1 MDPVSTSLA
10 PPQVRSSGFVALA
23 VALLTA
29 TAACTGSVD
38 GGKSGGPGP
47 SGPEGMN
54 GPNTPGGPMGPMG
67 SNGGPNQPPMS
78 TPVTPSDGLDVA
90 VSGLRRLTAEQYRN
104 TVRDLLKLAD
114 AKTLVTAGNLPSDG
128 SLGDRF
134 TSNVATQIQGIDAD
148 KYADAA
154 TLLADKAV
162 ANLANLVPCSPQ
174 AGNAACAQQFIE
186 NFGRR
191 AFRRPLTTAEVE
203 RYKTVYTAGGD
214 FTNGIRLVLQ
224 TFLQSP
230 KFLYLVEAIPADAG
244 GKVLAIDSWAAASR
258 LSYFLL
264 NSMPDDQLFA
274 AAEKGELGSAEQLG
288 IHATRLIADPRFK
301 ETQGFF
307 HDQWLELDFL
317 RSAEKSPELFK
328 AWTPELKAALD
339 QQLRRFVEGVLQDGD
354 GKVETLLTAGFS
366 FFNGPLYELY
376 GVQKPAGAGDWAKV
390 DFDPAQRSG
399 LLTHAGLMAGLAHE
413 DRTSFILRGKMVREA
428 ILCTT
433 VPPPPAGVDASEMN
447 LDPNLTAQER
457 SKQHRTDPQ
466 CASCHELF
474 DPLGFAFEIYDST
487 GRFRTADG
495 AGKAIDSKSDISGTD
510 KLNGTVANAVELAKR
525 LGSAAEVRN
534 CVARQWLRFALGRD
548 PDAKEDASSLNSV
561 FKAATDSDGKV
572 PEILSA
578 IARSNAFRHLKVRP

>member
-1 MDPVSTSLA
+1 MDPTSPA
-10 PPQVRSSGFVALA
+10 PPKVRRGFVAC
-23 VALLTA
+23 ALVLMTA
-29 TAACTGSVD
+29 AAAACTGAVD
-38 GGKSGGPGP
+38 GKSGNRAQPPPG
-47 SGPEGMN
+47 EGMN
-54 GPNTPGGPMGPMG
+54 GPAGPNGPGGD
-67 SNGGPNQPPMS
+67 PNQPPIS
-78 TPVTPSDGLDVA
+78 TPVTPSAGLDVA
-90 VSGLRRLTAEQYRN
+90 VSGMRRLTAEQYRN
-104 TVRDLLKLAD
+104 TVRDLLRLPD
-114 AKTLVTAGNLPSDG
+114 AKALVPVGSLPSDG

-134 TSNVATQIQGIDAD
+134 TSNILNQVQGLDAD

-154 TLLADKAV
+154 VILADKAV

-174 AGNAACAQQFIE
+174 AGNPACAQQFIE
-186 NFGRR
+186 SFGKR
-191 AFRRPLTTAEVE
+191 AFRRPLTGAEVE

-214 FTNGIRLVLQ
+214 FPNGIRLVVQ

-230 KFLYLVEAIPADAG
+230 KFLYLVEAVPADGA

-274 AAEKGELGSAEQLG
+274 AAEKGELGGPEQLG
-288 IHATRLIADPRFK
+288 AHATRLIADPRFR
-301 ETQGFF
+301 ETLGFF
-307 HDQWLELDFL
+307 HEQWLELEFL

-339 QQLRRFVEGVLQDGD
+339 EQIRRFVEGVLLEGD

-366 FFNGPLYELY
+366 YFNGPLYEHY

-390 DFDPAQRSG
+390 NLDPAQRSG

-428 ILCTT
+428 LLCTF

-466 CASCHELF
+466 CSSCHELF

-487 GRFRTADG
+487 GRFRTTDA
-495 AGKAIDSKSDISGTD
+495 AGKAIDSKSEIGGTA
-510 KLNGTVANAVELAKR
+510 KLDGSVGNAVELVKR
-525 LGSAAEVRN
+525 LGSAEEVRN

-548 PDAKEDASSLNSV
+548 ADPQDDASSLDSI
-561 FKAATDSDGKV
+561 FKAAADSGGKV
-572 PEILSA
+572 PDILAA